1 MTADVLAFQVRVPE
15 WEISATP
22 VPVKAIDAGELDALL
37 TTETLPVALP
47 VAAGAKVTSKVTIC
61 PEVTISPA
69 DTPLAVK
76 PGPEI
81 VTFEIVILELPELV
95 NVTPRLLLLLMS
107 TFPKLRADALATS
120 RPGGTALTVR
130 IAALLVALPAVLLIT
145 TVNCAPLD
153 EVVSAGVV

>member
-1 MTADVLAFQVRVPE
+1 MTVDVLAFQVRVPE
-15 WEISATP
+15 WEIGATP
-22 VPVKAIDAGELDALL
+22 IPVKVIDAGELDALL
-37 TTETLPVALP
+37 TTETLPVTLP
-47 VAAGAKVTSKVTIC
+47 VAAGAKVTFKVTIC

-95 NVTPRLLLLLMS
+95 SVTPRLLLPTF
-107 TFPKLRADALATS
+107 TFPKLRADAPATS

-130 IAALLVALPAVLLIT
+130 IAALLVTLPAVLVTT
-145 TVNCAPLD
+145 TVNWVPLA
-153 EVVSAGVV
+153 EVVSAGVM